1 MEFLLTRERLRR
13 EHFKKIETRII
24 ALKYIIHNQNL
35 SATFRWEAFLKLS
48 KITKKNSR
56 VSLKNRCSLT
66 GRGRGFFRF
75 FSLSRIAIRDF
86 ARNNELPFL
95 RKDSW

>member
-1 MEFLLTRERLRR
+1 MKFLLGRERLRR
-13 EHFKKIETRII
+13 EQFRKIETQII
-24 ALKYIIHNQNL
+24 ALKFIIHNQNL

-66 GRGRGFFRF
+66 GRGRGFLRF

-86 ARNNELPFL
+86 GRNNELPFFT
-95 RKDSW
+95 KDSW

>member
-1 MEFLLTRERLRR
+1 MKFLLARERLRR
-13 EHFKKIETRII
+13 EYFKKTETQII
-24 ALKYIIHNQNL
+24 ALKYIIHNRNL

-75 FSLSRIAIRDF
+75 FSLSRIAIRNF
-86 ARNNELPFL
+86 ARNNELPFVT
-95 RKDSW
+95 KYSW

>member
-1 MEFLLTRERLRR
+1 MKFLLTRERLRR
-13 EHFKKIETRII
+13 EHFKKTETQII
-24 ALKYIIHNQNL
+24 ALKYITHNQNL

-66 GRGRGFFRF
+66 GRGRGFIRF
-75 FSLSRIAIRDF
+75 FYLSRIAMRDF
-86 ARNNELPFL
+86 ARNNELPFIT
-95 RKDSW
+95 KDSW